1 MCSTDET
8 KPKMNMLVKTLPFS
22 TRLVTL
28 AASMLAVVACAP
40 MTKPLPGSEAI
51 PPSAYSPVD
60 RQLKK
65 KNAALPIADSALPLT
80 QRMPAFDSTQDS
92 GTGQPQL
99 YSFKA
104 RNLPLHDALG
114 LLAKA
119 HGLNIVAD
127 PDVSG
132 AITVDFQNVPLSKAF
147 DILLTSLGY
156 SWEEDKGVIRVH
168 SSITRTFEVDYI
180 QARRTATLSA
190 ATPGVSSSG
199 MGESVAFWQEFE
211 TQIRSLLSRK
221 GTLTVNRLTGTVM
234 VTDLPSKVELVSRFI
249 ALMREGMFRQVD
261 IEVRIV
267 EVTLSDNFALGLDW
281 SRFQQVSG
289 RDNSIAF
296 NTRIASP
303 QGVSALPSTMTLR
316 MNNPASYASL
326 IDALSEQGDV
336 RMVSQPRIRIMNN
349 QTAKVKAGT
358 EDTFFVRSSNRV
370 IQNSGGVLETV
381 NEQPQ
386 TVNLGVTLSVTPQIS
401 GDGWAML
408 NITPSVT
415 RLIGTAVSPKGEST
429 APILD
434 VSEASTMVR
443 VRSGEMVI
451 LGGLIQE
458 ETSDSNRRVP
468 GVGEVPLFG
477 NLFKS
482 TYKSGR
488 RKELVIFLAPTIQ
501 PGQ

>member
-1 MCSTDET
+1 
-8 KPKMNMLVKTLPFS
+8 
-22 TRLVTL
+22 
-28 AASMLAVVACAP
+28 
-40 MTKPLPGSEAI
+40 
-51 PPSAYSPVD
+51 
-60 RQLKK
+60 
-65 KNAALPIADSALPLT
+65 
-80 QRMPAFDSTQDS
+80 
-92 GTGQPQL
+92 
-99 YSFKA
+99 
-104 RNLPLHDALG
+104 
-114 LLAKA
+114 
-119 HGLNIVAD
+119 
-127 PDVSG
+127 
-132 AITVDFQNVPLSKAF
+132 
-147 DILLTSLGY
+147 
-156 SWEEDKGVIRVH
+156 
-168 SSITRTFEVDYI
+168 
-180 QARRTATLSA
+180 
-190 ATPGVSSSG
+190 
-199 MGESVAFWQEFE
+199 
-211 TQIRSLLSRK
+211 
-221 GTLTVNRLTGTVM
+221 
-234 VTDLPSKVELVSRFI
+234 
-249 ALMREGMFRQVD
+249 
-261 IEVRIV
+261 
-267 EVTLSDNFALGLDW
+267 
-281 SRFQQVSG
+281 
-289 RDNSIAF
+289 
-296 NTRIASP
+296 
-303 QGVSALPSTMTLR
+303 
-316 MNNPASYASL
+316 
-326 IDALSEQGDV
+326 
-336 RMVSQPRIRIMNN
+336 VSQPRIRIMNN

>member
-1 MCSTDET
+1 
-8 KPKMNMLVKTLPFS
+8 MNMLVKTYLLSPR
-22 TRLVTL
+22 RLTL
-28 AASMLAVVACAP
+28 AAAVSALVACTP
-40 MTKPLPGSEAI
+40 LSKPLPGSEAI
-51 PPSAYSPVD
+51 PSSAYGPVE
-60 RQLKK
+60 RKLKE
-65 KNAALPIADSALPLT
+65 KNASLTRPEGALSPT
-80 QRMPAFDSTQDS
+80 QRVPAFDSTQDS

-104 RNLPLHDALG
+104 RDLPLKDALG
-114 LLAKA
+114 MLAKA

-127 PDVSG
+127 PDVAGS
-132 AITVDFQNVPLSKAF
+132 ITVDFQNVPLSKAF

-168 SSITRTFEVDYI
+168 DSITRTFEVDYI
-180 QARRTATLSA
+180 QSRRVAAMTSATGGSSA
-190 ATPGVSSSG
+190 TG
-199 MGESVAFWQEFE
+199 GENVAFWQEFE

-221 GTLTVNRLTGTVM
+221 GKLTVNRLTGTIM
-234 VTDLPSKVELVSRFI
+234 VSDLPARVEQIGRFI
-249 ALMREGMFRQVD
+249 SLMREGMYRQVD

-267 EVTLSDNFALGLDW
+267 EVSLSNSFALGLDW
-281 SRFQQVSG
+281 SRFLQTSSG
-289 RDNSIAF
+289 ASSIGV
-296 NTRIASP
+296 NTRITSP
-303 QGVSALPSTMTLR
+303 QGGSALPSTITLS
-316 MNNPASYASL
+316 MNDPGNFTSML
-326 IDALSEQGDV
+326 DALSEQGDV

-358 EDTFFVRSSNRV
+358 DDTFFVRTSNRV
-370 IQNSGGVLETV
+370 IQSGGGVLETI

-401 GDGWAML
+401 ADGWAML

-415 RLIGTAVSPKGEST
+415 RLIGTAVSPAGGST

-458 ETSDSNRRVP
+458 ETSDTNRGVP
-468 GVGEVPLFG
+468 GLGEVPLFG
-477 NLFKS
+477 NLFKG
-482 TYKSGR
+482 TYKAGK
-488 RKELVIFLAPTIQ
+488 RKELVIFLSPTIQ